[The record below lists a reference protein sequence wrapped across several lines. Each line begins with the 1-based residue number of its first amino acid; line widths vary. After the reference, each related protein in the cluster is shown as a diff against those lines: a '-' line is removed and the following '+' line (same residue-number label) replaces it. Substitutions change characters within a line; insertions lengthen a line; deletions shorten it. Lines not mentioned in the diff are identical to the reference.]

1 MAESGDGATPTSDG
15 GLQRLGRTAL
25 LGLSLL
31 ALAGG
36 VALLVLQRS
45 PGGVELILPTP
56 TPRPTLQVYL
66 SGAVARPG
74 VYTFQRGERLA
85 DALAAAG
92 GATSEADLTVINLA
106 LRLRDQDQ
114 FHVPRAGEAPRLPAR
129 LAGGGNGALVDLN
142 WASAEEL
149 QTLPGIGPARAA
161 DIVEYREAEGRFE
174 AVEELL
180 AVSGIGPATLEGLR
194 DLVTVE

>member
-1 MAESGDGATPTSDG
+1 MTANDNDAPPSGST
-15 GLQRLGRTAL
+15 LERLGRTAL
-25 LGLSLL
+25 LGLFLL

-36 VALLVLQRS
+36 VALLVRQGS
-45 PGGVELILPTP
+45 PSGVEVIMPTP
-56 TPRPTLQVYL
+56 TATPSLQVYL
-66 SGAVARPG
+66 TGAVARPG

-92 GATSEADLTVINLA
+92 GATSEADLTQINLA

-114 FHVPRAGEAPRLPAR
+114 FHVPREGDAPRLPAR
-129 LAGGGNGALVDLN
+129 LARDAEGALVDLN
-142 WASAEEL
+142 RASAEEL
-149 QTLPGIGPARAA
+149 QRLPSIGPTRAA
-161 DIVEYREAEGRFE
+161 DIVEYREANGRFE
-174 AVEELL
+174 AVEDLL